1 MAEDQFMNVKEQWF
15 MYDTIGITPWL
26 EEITHPIP
34 GWFGSFTALANTDA
48 LTFFDTRN
56 KSIGLAYNNQ
66 ESRDQ
71 VPFAYIVETLS
82 VGFFGPACASLLSSE
97 TIPSDATWIGR
108 MDTMSAFWDN
118 ELPQHTSVIFR
129 VNQDERLKGVC
140 SIVPPNYGPVGG
152 CVGQGDFSDATPPA
166 IGGGNYGV
174 HANGMGRAHLK
185 YRWEFPGG
193 IGVPRRAT
201 MVVEC
206 RLVEWAREV
215 LRDIWGP
222 GYFVMRDYDPDETP
236 ENPIKP
242 KPSLF
247 AIQCLVTGRREV
259 QQRGQ
264 YHA

>member
-15 MYDTIGITPWL
+15 MYDTIGVTPWL
-26 EEITHPIP
+26 DELTHPIP
-34 GWFGSFTALANTDA
+34 GWFNSFTALGNTDA

-66 ESRDQ
+66 EARDQ

-82 VGFFGPACASLLSSE
+82 VGFFAPACASQLASE
-97 TIPSDATWIGR
+97 TIPSDTTWIGR

-152 CVGQGDFSDATPPA
+152 CIGQGDFSDPTPPA

-206 RLVEWAREV
+206 RMVEWARQI
-215 LRDIWGP
+215 LRDLWGP

-236 ENPIKP
+236 ENPITP
-242 KPSLF
+242 KPSMF

>member
-1 MAEDQFMNVKEQWF
+1 MSDFMNVKEGWF
-15 MYDTIGITPWL
+15 MYDTIAVTPYQS
-26 EEITHPIP
+26 EITHPIP
-34 GWFGSFTALANTDA
+34 GWYSTFTALANTDS

-66 ESRDQ
+66 DARDQ
-71 VPFAYIVETLS
+71 LPYAYVVETLS
-82 VGFFGPACASLLSSE
+82 VGFFAPGCASQLSAS
-97 TIPSDATWIGR
+97 TIPVAPPWIGR
-108 MDTMSAFWDN
+108 NDEMSAFWDI

-152 CVGQGDFSDATPPA
+152 CIGQGDLSDPAAPA

-174 HANGMGRAHLK
+174 HASGMGRAHLK

-193 IGVPRRAT
+193 IGVQRRAT

-206 RLVEWAREV
+206 RIVEWAREV
-215 LRDIWGP
+215 LRSIWGP
-222 GYFVMRDYDPDETP
+222 GWFPMRDYDSDETP
-236 ENPIKP
+236 ENPIAP
-242 KPSLF
+242 KPSFF
-247 AIQCLVTGRREV
+247 AIQCLLTGRREV